1 MNALQY
7 PLIFHAL
14 YCEPIA
20 LEIGHFYS
28 LHEFFMKRLEDGRL
42 LEIEAAA
49 DKPGKFG
56 HARAT
61 LARPM
66 IDAQGNVD
74 GRYYFTVEGRQDVAV
89 IPWNGVM
96 AKNAG
101 FLQEACMGM
110 VSHDRIAYAT
120 KQAMNAPEIKQI
132 VFDINSPG
140 GQVAGTPELAAL
152 IRKAGESKA
161 TYAFTDYMMASAA
174 VYAGIQA
181 REVYLTPTAKI
192 GSIGTIIG
200 VLDNSEQMK
209 KEGLKMEYFFAG
221 KHKAMGAMGRGL
233 TDEDRDYLQQRV
245 DEANAGFVQAVK
257 SARPMVSNSAI
268 YEAKMHEGHDAIKQ
282 GLADGIVSGWEEFID
297 LI

>member
-1 MNALQY
+1 MNAFQY
-7 PLIFHAL
+7 PLLFQAL

-20 LEIGHFYS
+20 LEAGHFYS
-28 LHEFFMKRLEDGRL
+28 LHEFFMRRLEDGKP
-42 LEIEAAA
+42 LEVEAAE
-49 DKPGKFG
+49 KPGRYG
-56 HARAT
+56 HSRAT

-101 FLQEACMGM
+101 ILQEACMGM

-120 KQAMNAPEIKQI
+120 RQAMAAPEIKSI

-152 IRKAGESKA
+152 IRQAGQMKA
-161 TYAFTDYMMASAA
+161 TYAFTDYMIGSAA
-174 VYAGIQA
+174 VYAGVQA
-181 REVYLTPTAKI
+181 REVYLTPSAKI

-209 KEGLKMEYFFAG
+209 KDGLKMEYFYAG
-221 KHKAMGAMGRGL
+221 KHKAMGGMGRSL
-233 TDEDRDYLQQRV
+233 TQDDRDYLQKRT
-245 DEANAGFVQAVK
+245 DEANAAFVAAVMQ
-257 SARPMVSNSAI
+257 ARPGVSKVALT
-268 YEAKMHEGHDAIKQ
+268 EARMHEGIDAIKQ
-282 GLADGIVSGWEEFID
+282 GLADGLVSSWEEFVS
-297 LI
+297 LL